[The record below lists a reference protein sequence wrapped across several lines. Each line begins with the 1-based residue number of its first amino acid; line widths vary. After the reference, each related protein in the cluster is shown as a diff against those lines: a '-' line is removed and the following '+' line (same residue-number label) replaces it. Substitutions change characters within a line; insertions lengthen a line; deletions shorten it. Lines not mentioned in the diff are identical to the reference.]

1 MKTQPEAAF
10 TCPWWLLFTF
20 DNPLRKL
27 VHDPLKLLIPFV
39 KPGDT
44 VLDVG
49 CGMGYFS
56 LGLAEL
62 VGEKGIVL
70 AADLQ
75 PEMLA
80 GLRQRA
86 GRAGLEERIRPQL
99 CQPERLGVSEPV
111 DFVLAFWMVHEVR
124 ERREF
129 LQEIYS
135 LVKPG
140 GKFLIVEPV
149 IHVSGADFERTV
161 ALSQEVGFETA
172 GSPRVAASRAVLLI
186 REKTVQKVE
195 PQIK

>member
-1 MKTQPEAAF
+1 MKTQPETTF

-27 VHDPLKLLIPFV
+27 AHNPKKILGPFV
-39 KPGDT
+39 KSGDT

-62 VGEKGIVL
+62 VGSTGKVI

-80 GLRQRA
+80 GLSKRA
-86 GRAGLEERIRPQL
+86 KAAGLEQRIQPHR
-99 CQPERLGVSEPV
+99 CQPNRIGASEPI
-111 DFVLAFWMVHEVR
+111 DFALAFWMVHEVG
-124 ERREF
+124 RRELF

-140 GKFLIVEPV
+140 GQFLIVEPLL
-149 IHVSGADFERTV
+149 HVSGADFERTMT
-161 ALSQEVGFETA
+161 LSQKIGFKT
-172 GSPRVAASRAVLLI
+172 GVRLQVVISRAILL
-186 REKTVQKVE
+186 KK
-195 PQIK
+195 

>member
-1 MKTQPEAAF
+1 MKTQPEATF

-27 VHDPLKLLIPFV
+27 IHDPIKILSPFV
-39 KPGDT
+39 MTGET

-62 VGEKGIVL
+62 VGEKGKVI

-75 PEMLA
+75 PQMLA
-80 GLRQRA
+80 GLSKRA
-86 GRAGLEERIRPQL
+86 KTAGLEERIQPQL
-99 CQPERLGVSEPV
+99 CQPDKIGMSEPV
-111 DFVLAFWMVHEVR
+111 DFALAFWMVHEVR
-124 ERREF
+124 QRHEF
-129 LQEIYS
+129 LQEIYG

-140 GKFLIVEPV
+140 GKFLVVEPL

-161 ALSQEVGFETA
+161 VLGQEIGFKTA
-172 GSPRVAASRAVLLI
+172 GRPQVAASRAILF
-186 REKTVQKVE
+186 EK
-195 PQIK
+195 